1 MQRKRAQVR
10 RVEILSATVRQIQAR
25 GMGALRISDVAAS
38 LGVSPALVVYHFET
52 KENLLAEALQ
62 HAAERDLLKL
72 RRIVRGSGSAT
83 ERLMAALHWYAPT
96 GRARG
101 WIIWVDGW
109 AEAMWDGSI
118 AGVLTELQRQWTEAI
133 AGLIDEGVED
143 GAFEVDDSLDAASR
157 ITALLDGLAVRT
169 IVHGGRLRR
178 EVLLGWLVRQ
188 TAWETGADPDL
199 LAAAQPGS

>member
-10 RVEILSATVRQIQAR
+10 RVEILSATIKQIQAR

-38 LGVSPALVVYHFET
+38 LEVSPALIVYHFET
-52 KENLLAEALQ
+52 KERLLAEALQ

-72 RRIVRGSGSAT
+72 RRIVRGSGPAD

-101 WIIWVDGW
+101 WIIWIDGW
-109 AEAMWDGSI
+109 AESMWDKAI
-118 AGVLTELQRQWTEAI
+118 ASVLNDLQQQWTEVI
-133 AGLIDEGVED
+133 AGLIDEGVDE
-143 GAFEVDDSLDAASR
+143 GSFVVDDSFDAASR
-157 ITALLDGLAVRT
+157 ITALLDGLAIRT

-178 EVLLGWLVRQ
+178 DVLLGWLIRQ
-188 TAWETGADPDL
+188 AAWELGTDP
-199 LAAAQPGS
+199 AALSQAHGRP

>member
-10 RVEILSATVRQIQAR
+10 RVEILSATVKQIQSR
-25 GMGALRISDVAAS
+25 GMAALRISDVASS

-52 KENLLAEALQ
+52 KENLLAEALR

-72 RRIVRGSGSAT
+72 RRIMRSSGSAT

-101 WIIWVDGW
+101 WIVWVDGW
-109 AEAMWDGSI
+109 AAAMWDKTI
-118 AGVLTELQRQWTEAI
+118 AQVLTDLQQQWTDAI
-133 AGLIDEGVED
+133 AELIEEGVRD
-143 GAFEVDDSLDAASR
+143 GAFTVADAHDAASR

-169 IVHGGRLRR
+169 IVHGGRLKRDA
-178 EVLLGWLVRQ
+178 LSGWLVQ
-188 TAWETGADPDL
+188 QAAWELGTTDSDL
-199 LAAAQPGS
+199 ATTMTS

>member
-38 LGVSPALVVYHFET
+38 LEVSPALVVYHFET
-52 KENLLAEALQ
+52 KERLLAAALQ

-72 RRIVRGSGSAT
+72 RRIVRGSGPAV

-109 AEAMWDGSI
+109 AESMWDKAI
-118 AGVLTELQRQWTEAI
+118 AQVLTDLQQQWTEII
-133 AGLIDEGVED
+133 AGLIDEGVEAGDFDVD
-143 GAFEVDDSLDAASR
+143 GSLEAATR
-157 ITALLDGLAVRT
+157 ITALLDGLAVRNL
-169 IVHGGRLRR
+169 VHGAQLQR
-178 EVLLGWLVRQ
+178 EVLLGWLVRH
-188 TAWETGADPDL
+188 TAWELGADPAEL
-199 LAAAQPGS
+199 ERAHPRS